1 MQAWEWRVETGAK
14 LVTKHIITFTVD
26 LRISGF
32 VMVLHL
38 PFLLKLQQ
46 FASNL
51 PQAPEPS
58 QPPPP
63 TTTVAKKNSVAKTKV
78 YPMFI
83 DKSSFFRC
91 NCFHTLSYSL
101 FHAVY

>member
-1 MQAWEWRVETGAK
+1 MGMEADEK
-14 LVTKHIITFTVD
+14 LVIKHIITFTAD
-26 LRISGF
+26 IRISGF

-63 TTTVAKKNSVAKTKV
+63 TTAVAKKNSVAKTKV
-78 YPMFI
+78 LSIFVCKMF
-83 DKSSFFRC
+83 
-91 NCFHTLSYSL
+91 LL
-101 FHAVY
+101 

>member
-1 MQAWEWRVETGAK
+1 MEMKADEK
-14 LVTKHIITFTVD
+14 LVIKRIITFTVD

-63 TTTVAKKNSVAKTKV
+63 TTAAAKKNSVAKTKV
-78 YPMFI
+78 HSIFVG
-83 DKSSFFRC
+83 KVFLLRC
-91 NCFHTLSYSL
+91 NYFHTLSNSL
-101 FHAVY
+101 FRGVY